1 MNKQSQVKKPSMIK
15 KKLWASLDASPLGF
29 SYRKLIS
36 LIILA
41 CIVYIHIRFV
51 SPQNATT
58 FLYYDYAAIAVFL
71 GLLNLDRFF
80 ELKFGKKDEAKGS
93 VSGEGGEGVEP
104 PAEEPA
110 EEPVITDGD
119 PTQNK

>member
-1 MNKQSQVKKPSMIK
+1 MNKPNQIKKPSIIK

-36 LIILA
+36 LVILA
-41 CIVYIHIRFV
+41 CVVYIHIRFV
-51 SPQNATT
+51 TPENATA
-58 FLYYDYAAIAVFL
+58 FLYYDYAAIAIFL

-80 ELKFGKKDEAKGS
+80 ELKFGKKDEVKEPIG
-93 VSGEGGEGVEP
+93 GEGGDPEV
-104 PAEEPA
+104 PAEEPV

-119 PTQNK
+119 PTLNK